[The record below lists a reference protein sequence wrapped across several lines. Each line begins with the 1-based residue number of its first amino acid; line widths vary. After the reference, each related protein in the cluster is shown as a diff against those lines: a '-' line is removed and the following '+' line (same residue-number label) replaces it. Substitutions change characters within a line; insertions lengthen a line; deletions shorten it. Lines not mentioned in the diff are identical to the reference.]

1 MAALNKND
9 AQLNQDYGVTIGSLA
24 GVPVVAPSGDF
35 VDAQAYNLVYDEESK
50 TLKLTAVSAG

>member
-1 MAALNKND
+1 MTKND

-24 GVPVVAPSGDF
+24 GVPVVAPSGAF
-35 VDAQAYNLVYDEESK
+35 VNAQAYNLVYDEESK